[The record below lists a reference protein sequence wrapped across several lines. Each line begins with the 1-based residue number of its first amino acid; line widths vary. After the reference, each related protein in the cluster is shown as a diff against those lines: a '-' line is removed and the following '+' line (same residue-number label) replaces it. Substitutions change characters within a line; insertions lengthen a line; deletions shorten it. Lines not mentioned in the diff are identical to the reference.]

1 MNKKAYDKALGY
13 AYRLNSK
20 LYKDVVHDSY
30 IVWFNKTGHD
40 LFDEDQR
47 VITQVVKKTW
57 QGKYLQKNMYM
68 YRGEKFARSFC
79 NIDDVCSF
87 NMVTK
92 ETTKYSDIYNS
103 TKITPEDEMIAKEL
117 DQHMTSFKPSVSRYN
132 TNTFIENSAKL
143 CLDMYLYAVQGFT
156 RAEIS
161 EITGLNWTTVNNYF
175 QRMQWRASLF
185 N

>member
-1 MNKKAYDKALGY
+1 MGYMNKKAYDKALGY

-20 LYKDVVHDSY
+20 LHKDIVHDSY

-79 NIDDVCSF
+79 NIDDQCAF
-87 NMVTK
+87 NN
-92 ETTKYSDIYNS
+92 TTTWGDLYNT

-117 DQHMTSFKPSVSRYN
+117 NEHMLSFKPRVTTSCNKS
-132 TNTFIENSAKL
+132 FIETSAKTQ
-143 CLDMYLYAVQGFT
+143 LDVYLFAVQGFS
-156 RAEIS
+156 RAEIAD
-161 EITGLNWTTVNNYF
+161 TLGVTVASVSNYF
-175 QRMQWRASLF
+175 KRMQWRAALF